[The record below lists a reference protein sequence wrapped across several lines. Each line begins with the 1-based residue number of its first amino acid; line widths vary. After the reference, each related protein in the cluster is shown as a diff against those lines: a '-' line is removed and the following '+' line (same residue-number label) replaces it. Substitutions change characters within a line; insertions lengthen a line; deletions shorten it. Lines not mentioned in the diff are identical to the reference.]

1 MKAVLLPAALAVA
14 VMGLAFNSTPAPAKG
29 CIKGAIVGGV
39 AGHYAGHHG
48 LLGATGGCIVG
59 HHMANKHARE
69 RAYQEQSNTSSLIP
83 AMAAVLPI
91 IKTHAKPA
99 G

>member
-29 CIKGAIVGGV
+29 CIKGAIVGG
-39 AGHYAGHHG
+39 
-48 LLGATGGCIVG
+48 
-59 HHMANKHARE
+59 
-69 RAYQEQSNTSSLIP
+69 NTSSLIP